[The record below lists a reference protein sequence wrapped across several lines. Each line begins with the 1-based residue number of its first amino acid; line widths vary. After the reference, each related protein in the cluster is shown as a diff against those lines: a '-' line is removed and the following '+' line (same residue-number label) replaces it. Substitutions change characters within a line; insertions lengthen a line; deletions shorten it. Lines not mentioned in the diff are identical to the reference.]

1 MEFEIKRN
9 NIGKVTAGSIVYF
22 NYKGTQ
28 KTGIVFATSSSHNVY
43 IVKHISND
51 SSKQGMIGTIKLT
64 RNDIKDTKALI
75 EKEILQDDASVY
87 HILQKVN
94 NLAASITRSSP
105 SRSSRTR
112 SSPSR
117 SSRTRSSRSR
127 SSPPRSSRTRSSPSR
142 SSSSKITIDGDVFTN
157 VDGGYRAKS
166 IIRRSKKNRRK
177 TKLNRRKH

>member
-1 MEFEIKRN
+1 MEFETKLN
-9 NIGKVTAGSIVYF
+9 NTGKVTAGSIVYF

-28 KTGIVFATSSSHNVY
+28 KIGIVFATSSSHNVY

-64 RNDIKDTKALI
+64 HNDIKDTKALI

-94 NLAASITRSSP
+94 NLAASRT
-105 SRSSRTR
+105 RSSRTR

-117 SSRTRSSRSR
+117 S
-127 SSPPRSSRTRSSPSR
+127 RSSRTRSSPSR
-142 SSSSKITIDGDVFTN
+142 SSSSEITIDGDVFTP

-177 TKLNRRKH
+177 TKRNRRKH

>member
-1 MEFEIKRN
+1 MEFEIKLN
-9 NIGKVTAGSIVYF
+9 NTGKVTAGSIVYF

-28 KTGIVFATSSSHNVY
+28 KTGIVFATSSRHNVY

-94 NLAASITRSSP
+94 NLAALRTRSA
-105 SRSSRTR
+105 RTR

-117 SSRTRSSRSR
+117 SA
-127 SSPPRSSRTRSSPSR
+127 RTRSSPSR
-142 SSSSKITIDGDVFTN
+142 SARTRSSSSKINIDGDDYTY

-177 TKLNRRKH
+177 TKRNRRKH

>member
-1 MEFEIKRN
+1 MEFEIKLN
-9 NIGKVTAGSIVYF
+9 NTGKVTAGSIVYF

-28 KTGIVFATSSSHNVY
+28 KTGIVFATSSRHNVY

-94 NLAASITRSSP
+94 NLAASRTRSARTRSSP

-117 SSRTRSSRSR
+117 SSRTRSS
-127 SSPPRSSRTRSSPSR
+127 
-142 SSSSKITIDGDVFTN
+142 SSKITIDGNVFTP

-166 IIRRSKKNRRK
+166 ILRRIKKNRRK
-177 TKLNRRKH
+177 TKRNRRKH

>member
-87 HILQKVN
+87 HILQKVI
-94 NLAASITRSSP
+94 NLSASRTRSSRT
-105 SRSSRTR
+105 RSSRTRTR

-117 SSRTRSSRSR
+117 SSRTRSS
-127 SSPPRSSRTRSSPSR
+127 
-142 SSSSKITIDGDVFTN
+142 SSKIIIDGNVYTN

-166 IIRRSKKNRRK
+166 ILRRIKKNRRK
-177 TKLNRRKH
+177 TKRNRRKH

>member
-1 MEFEIKRN
+1 MEFEIKLN
-9 NIGKVTAGSIVYF
+9 NTGKVTAGSIVYF

-28 KTGIVFATSSSHNVY
+28 KIGIVFATSSSHNVY

-64 RNDIKDTKALI
+64 HNDIKDTKALI

-94 NLAASITRSSP
+94 NLAASRTRSSRT
-105 SRSSRTR
+105 RSSRTR

-117 SSRTRSSRSR
+117 SSRTK
-127 SSPPRSSRTRSSPSR
+127 SSPSRSSRTRSSRTR
-142 SSSSKITIDGDVFTN
+142 SSSSKITIDGDVYTN

-166 IIRRSKKNRRK
+166 IIIRSKKNRRK

>member
-1 MEFEIKRN
+1 MEFEIKLN
-9 NIGKVTAGSIVYF
+9 NTGKVTAGSIVYF

-28 KTGIVFATSSSHNVY
+28 KTGIVFATSSRHNVY

-94 NLAASITRSSP
+94 NLAALRTRSA
-105 SRSSRTR
+105 RTR

-117 SSRTRSSRSR
+117 SART
-127 SSPPRSSRTRSSPSR
+127 R
-142 SSSSKITIDGDVFTN
+142 SSSSKINIDGDDYTY

-177 TKLNRRKH
+177 TKRNRRKH

>member
-1 MEFEIKRN
+1 MEFEIKLN
-9 NIGKVTAGSIVYF
+9 NTGKVTAGSIVYF
-22 NYKGTQ
+22 NYNGTK

-94 NLAASITRSSP
+94 NLAASRIRSART
-105 SRSSRTR
+105 RSSRTR
-112 SSPSR
+112 SSRSKSSPPR

-127 SSPPRSSRTRSSPSR
+127 SS
-142 SSSSKITIDGDVFTN
+142 SSKIIIDGDVYTN

>member
-1 MEFEIKRN
+1 MEFEIKLN
-9 NIGKVTAGSIVYF
+9 NTGKVTAGSIVYF

-28 KTGIVFATSSSHNVY
+28 KTGIVFATSSRHNVY

-94 NLAASITRSSP
+94 NLAASRTRSARTRSSP

-117 SSRTRSSRSR
+117 SSRTRSS
-127 SSPPRSSRTRSSPSR
+127 
-142 SSSSKITIDGDVFTN
+142 SSKITIDGNVFTP

-177 TKLNRRKH
+177 TKRNRRKH

>member
-94 NLAASITRSSP
+94 NLTASRT
-105 SRSSRTR
+105 RSSRTR

-117 SSRTRSSRSR
+117 S
-127 SSPPRSSRTRSSPSR
+127 RSSRTRSSPSR
-142 SSSSKITIDGDVFTN
+142 SSSSEITIDGDVFTP

-177 TKLNRRKH
+177 TKRNRRKH

>member
-1 MEFEIKRN
+1 MEFEIKLN
-9 NIGKVTAGSIVYF
+9 NTGKVTAGSIVYF

-28 KTGIVFATSSSHNVY
+28 KTGIVFATSSRHNVY

-64 RNDIKDTKALI
+64 HNDIKDTKALI

-94 NLAASITRSSP
+94 NLAASITRSARTRSSRTRSSP
-105 SRSSRTR
+105 SRNSPTRSARTR

-117 SSRTRSSRSR
+117 SSRTRSS
-127 SSPPRSSRTRSSPSR
+127 P
-142 SSSSKITIDGDVFTN
+142 SKININGDDYAY

-177 TKLNRRKH
+177 TKRNRRKH

>member
-1 MEFEIKRN
+1 MEFEIKLN
-9 NIGKVTAGSIVYF
+9 NTGKVTAGSIVYF
-22 NYKGTQ
+22 NYNGTK
-28 KTGIVFATSSSHNVY
+28 KTGIVFATSSRHDVY

-94 NLAASITRSSP
+94 NLAASRIRSART
-105 SRSSRTR
+105 RSSRTR
-112 SSPSR
+112 TRSSPPR

-127 SSPPRSSRTRSSPSR
+127 SS
-142 SSSSKITIDGDVFTN
+142 SSKIIIDGNVYTN

-177 TKLNRRKH
+177 TKRNRRKH

>member
-1 MEFEIKRN
+1 MEFEIKLN
-9 NIGKVTAGSIVYF
+9 NTGKVTAGSIVYF
-22 NYKGTQ
+22 NYNGTQ
-28 KTGIVFATSSSHNVY
+28 KTGIVFATSSRHDVY

-51 SSKQGMIGTIKLT
+51 SSKQGMISTINLT

-75 EKEILQDDASVY
+75 EKEKLQDDASVY

-94 NLAASITRSSP
+94 NLAASRTRSARTRSARTRSARTRSSP
-105 SRSSRTR
+105 SRSARTR

-117 SSRTRSSRSR
+117 SSRTRSS
-127 SSPPRSSRTRSSPSR
+127 
-142 SSSSKITIDGDVFTN
+142 SSKITIDGDVFTP

>member
-43 IVKHISND
+43 IVKHISKD

-94 NLAASITRSSP
+94 NLAASRI
-105 SRSSRTR
+105 RSSRTR
-112 SSPSR
+112 SSPSRSRTR

-127 SSPPRSSRTRSSPSR
+127 SS
-142 SSSSKITIDGDVFTN
+142 SSKIIIDGDVFTP

-166 IIRRSKKNRRK
+166 IIRRSKKNRHK

>member
-1 MEFEIKRN
+1 MEFEIKLN
-9 NIGKVTAGSIVYF
+9 NTGKVTAGSIVYF

-28 KTGIVFATSSSHNVY
+28 KTGIVFATSSRHNVY

-94 NLAASITRSSP
+94 NLAASRTRSA
-105 SRSSRTR
+105 RTR

-117 SSRTRSSRSR
+117 SSRTRSSR
-127 SSPPRSSRTRSSPSR
+127 TR
-142 SSSSKITIDGDVFTN
+142 SSSSKITIDGNVFTP

-166 IIRRSKKNRRK
+166 ILRRIKKNRRK
-177 TKLNRRKH
+177 TKRNRRKH

>member
-9 NIGKVTAGSIVYF
+9 NTDKVTAGSIVYF

-43 IVKHISND
+43 IVKHISKD

-94 NLAASITRSSP
+94 NLAASRRRSARTRSSP
-105 SRSSRTR
+105 SRSSKTRTR

-117 SSRTRSSRSR
+117 SSRTRSS
-127 SSPPRSSRTRSSPSR
+127 
-142 SSSSKITIDGDVFTN
+142 SSKIIIDGDVFTP

-166 IIRRSKKNRRK
+166 IIRRSKKNRHK

>member
-94 NLAASITRSSP
+94 NLAASRI
-105 SRSSRTR
+105 RSSRTR
-112 SSPSR
+112 SSPSRSRTR

-127 SSPPRSSRTRSSPSR
+127 SS
-142 SSSSKITIDGDVFTN
+142 SSKIIIDGDVFTP

>member
-1 MEFEIKRN
+1 MEFEIKLN
-9 NIGKVTAGSIVYF
+9 NTGKVTAGSIVYF

-28 KTGIVFATSSSHNVY
+28 KIGIVFATSSSHNVY

-64 RNDIKDTKALI
+64 HNDIKDTKALI

-94 NLAASITRSSP
+94 NLTASRT
-105 SRSSRTR
+105 RSSRTR

-117 SSRTRSSRSR
+117 S
-127 SSPPRSSRTRSSPSR
+127 RSSRTRSSPSR
-142 SSSSKITIDGDVFTN
+142 SSSSEITIDGDVFTP

-177 TKLNRRKH
+177 TKRNRRKH

>member
-87 HILQKVN
+87 HILQKVI
-94 NLAASITRSSP
+94 NLSASRTRSA
-105 SRSSRTR
+105 RTR

-117 SSRTRSSRSR
+117 SSRTRTR
-127 SSPPRSSRTRSSPSR
+127 SSPPRSSRTRSSRSR
-142 SSSSKITIDGDVFTN
+142 SSSSKIIIDGDVYTN

>member
-1 MEFEIKRN
+1 MEFEIKLN
-9 NIGKVTAGSIVYF
+9 NTGKVTAGSIVYF
-22 NYKGTQ
+22 NYNGTK
-28 KTGIVFATSSSHNVY
+28 KTGIVFATSSRHDVY

-94 NLAASITRSSP
+94 NLTASRT
-105 SRSSRTR
+105 RSSRTR

-117 SSRTRSSRSR
+117 S
-127 SSPPRSSRTRSSPSR
+127 RSSRTRSSPSR
-142 SSSSKITIDGDVFTN
+142 SSSSEITIDGDVFTP

-177 TKLNRRKH
+177 TKRNRRKH